1 MNSRRFA
8 ASFAAIVLISS
19 VALAGTQRKNASASV
34 DSTPQ
39 AELKAGGKPRVF
51 VSTSSGGNEGWTNDI
66 TRQSLEEALVN
77 SGRFDV
83 IAGTQRDNILREQG
97 FANSDVVD
105 PSQSAKVGRM
115 LSAKYVISG
124 TCQSVTTEKKSTGG
138 FGGLAGRLGGRSPV
152 NTNQDLGSKITAKI
166 QIQMTD
172 LESGK
177 ILLARSYEEK
187 SSENP
192 SFGTRSTDNAQ
203 EAAYRD
209 IISRVA
215 QQFVADVG
223 GAAPIEAIVA
233 LVQGNRVALTA
244 GSGSGVQPGMRFEV
258 YADGDVIKNPATGE
272 VLSVKTNRYA
282 VIRVTEVEEK
292 LAWAEIVKTYDDNG
306 TEDASVVPSRIE
318 QQMSVRALTGGGGGG
333 GAESGGKKKKKDKE
347 N

>member
-8 ASFAAIVLISS
+8 AAIAAVTLLATA
-19 VALAGTQRKNASASV
+19 ALAAPPQRKDASKSV

-39 AELKAGGKPRVF
+39 AEMKAGGKPRVF
-51 VSTSSGGNEGWTNDI
+51 VSTAAGGNESWTNDV
-66 TRQSLEEALVN
+66 TRQALEEALVN

-97 FANSDVVD
+97 FSNSDLVD
-105 PSQSAKVGRM
+105 PSQASRVGRM

-138 FGGLAGRLGGRSPV
+138 FGGLTGRLGGRSPV
-152 NTNQDLGSKITAKI
+152 STNQDLGSKITAKV

-187 SSENP
+187 SSDGP
-192 SFGTRSTDNAQ
+192 SFGTRSTDSPQ

-209 IISRVA
+209 IISRVS
-215 QQFVADVG
+215 QQFVADLG
-223 GAAPIEAIVA
+223 GSVPVEALVA
-233 LVQGNRVALTA
+233 LVEGNRVALTA
-244 GSGSGVQPGMRFEV
+244 GSGAGVQPGMRFEV
-258 YADGDVIKNPATGE
+258 YSEGEAIKNPATGE
-272 VLSVKTNRYA
+272 VLSVRTQRWA
-282 VIRVTEVEEK
+282 VLRVTEVEEK
-292 LAWAEIVKTYDDNG
+292 LAWAEIVRTWGDNG
-306 TEDASVVPSRIE
+306 SEDASPVPSRIE
-318 QQMSVRALTGGGGGG
+318 AQMSARAMQGGGGGEG
-333 GAESGGKKKKKDKE
+333 GGGGKKKKDKG